1 MQNYLKDL
9 SASSVASSI
18 CGGRQ
23 WSWRL
28 IKPNATGPDMFWPI
42 SRSYCFICPL
52 CANRFK
58 FWPCHVSTS
67 QCLLHLAT
75 SRQAFLLNA
84 MTLLAPTA
92 AVAPTVGALT
102 CPLCA
107 SQLRSLH
114 MLSHVITR
122 LHSSFRTAFI
132 SGGPWNPLRLMLN
145 KRSNRRRWS
154 KTGMPHL
161 VLCEGSWWHGTVL
174 RSLSQNLNGCFFLPG
189 STVNRQPSARSPVK
203 R

>member
-1 MQNYLKDL
+1 MHEFWIDIESNHAVINALLCANARIPDQNISQQNCVFLQKYLKDL

-42 SRSYCFICPL
+42 SRSYCFTCPL

-67 QCLLHLAT
+67 QFLLHLAT

-84 MTLLAPTA
+84 MTLLAPTV

-107 SQLRSLH
+107 S
-114 MLSHVITR
+114 
-122 LHSSFRTAFI
+122 HSSVRPRPVVVFAL
-132 SGGPWNPLRLMLN
+132 LRLETFV
-145 KRSNRRRWS
+145 S
-154 KTGMPHL
+154 
-161 VLCEGSWWHGTVL
+161 
-174 RSLSQNLNGCFFLPG
+174 
-189 STVNRQPSARSPVK
+189 
-203 R
+203 